1 MHKIACLLLLALLLT
16 PCVRAQGTEYDLESD
31 LTIGYSF
38 LFGDAGDDYY
48 RNHQDITEGFLL
60 DRYRF
65 ALSPKKE
72 GHWFDQLRVDLSIA
86 NRDDSSKGLDVR
98 FLKHGTYEAR
108 VKYAYLYDY
117 FSDPAYNYG
126 LNDRNLARDD
136 FDFDFRFKRVPHF
149 VFDFGYGQLRVRDE
163 FNYGAFY
170 WGDSFK
176 IPIRKDHTQRELR
189 AGVEFSRGGFLAGFS
204 QSWYTLRD
212 RSPYRNPTSRGAG
225 LGLYTIELTELD
237 RTLVYDGDIPVS
249 TVKLGYAGGR
259 FSADLVYVYGDG
271 SLDVDSIDLKQF
283 LFEDMVSRN
292 EILLEA
298 AGTGALP
305 EHHLD
310 LRLGVDIT
318 DWLGVEYRLD
328 WRDLKT
334 DSAVALTDTLRLFPV
349 NGAPIEFTEAYGEV
363 YHYQNRAAA
372 HTVEATVR
380 PADGLALTAGYRRRD
395 GELTHTL
402 SRDQVV
408 ESDIFDEYTRD
419 TYELRGKYRL
429 DNGADFRGF
438 YRYESID
445 EPTFRTAGRSRH
457 EFQVGTS
464 QPLSELLTI
473 HASFRDSRLDDDR
486 VGLDSR
492 LRLIDAAVDYA
503 PRAGIHIGAGYT
515 LFDCNYRI
523 GLRYAVD
530 DTVVTPVEEYEA
542 AQNGVYVYAGF
553 DGSERIKGGVS
564 FHYLDDSGES
574 YPLSRFAGQANVEVG
589 LFKDISVLVAGRYFD
604 YQDDVFAAH
613 DYSFNQLIVALR
625 WIHK

>member
-1 MHKIACLLLLALLLT
+1 
-16 PCVRAQGTEYDLESD
+16 
-31 LTIGYSF
+31 
-38 LFGDAGDDYY
+38 
-48 RNHQDITEGFLL
+48 
-60 DRYRF
+60 
-65 ALSPKKE
+65 
-72 GHWFDQLRVDLSIA
+72 
-86 NRDDSSKGLDVR
+86 
-98 FLKHGTYEAR
+98 
-108 VKYAYLYDY
+108 
-117 FSDPAYNYG
+117 
-126 LNDRNLARDD
+126 
-136 FDFDFRFKRVPHF
+136 
-149 VFDFGYGQLRVRDE
+149 
-163 FNYGAFY
+163 
-170 WGDSFK
+170 
-176 IPIRKDHTQRELR
+176 
-189 AGVEFSRGGFLAGFS
+189 VEFSRGGFLAGFS

-212 RSPYRNPTSRGAG
+212 RSPYLHSTSRGAG

-328 WRDLKT
+328 WRDQKT

-349 NGAPIEFTEAYGEV
+349 NGAPIEFTEAYGEA

-380 PADGLALTAGYRRRD
+380 PADGLSLTAGYRRRD

-445 EPTFRTAGRSRH
+445 EPTFRTAGHSRH

-503 PRAGIHIGAGYT
+503 PRAGIHLGAGYT

-523 GLRYAVD
+523 GLNYAVE
-530 DTVVTPVEEYEA
+530 DTIVTPVEEYEA

-604 YQDDVFAAH
+604 YQDVFAAH